1 MASSVDLI
9 SQADRISAVNFSFVS
24 WFELGIYLNMTIS
37 DIFFEEGNEIWIFQ
51 QYAEKKE
58 KAN

>member
-9 SQADRISAVNFSFVS
+9 SQADRISAVNFSFVL
-24 WFELGIYLNMTIS
+24 WFEFGIYLNMTIS

>member
-24 WFELGIYLNMTIS
+24 WFELGIYLSMTIS
-37 DIFFEEGNEIWIFQ
+37 DIFFEEGNEI
-51 QYAEKKE
+51 
-58 KAN
+58 

>member
-9 SQADRISAVNFSFVS
+9 SQADRISSVNFSFVL
-24 WFELGIYLNMTIS
+24 WFELGIYLSMTIS

-51 QYAEKKE
+51 QYGEKKE